1 MRAVNLLPDPR
12 TDKRHADRPSRLQ
25 STKAIAAAAGAV
37 LVLVAAVSGVAFTKA
52 RSDVSDRQST
62 LNGLQAE
69 LAGVQAKAAVSATA
83 ADQTQAH
90 LAAVSTA
97 ASGRIAWDGLLDQ
110 LSRVMPRGAWLE
122 SLQGTNA
129 APAVAAPTS
138 TSTPSTPA
146 AGAAPT
152 GFVVTG
158 YARSQATVARALDRL
173 VLMPAL
179 SDVSLQTS
187 ERTRR
192 RNEEGIQV
200 HDRRQR
206 ALRRRDPLMKD
217 KLSPKVV
224 LTLTAV
230 AVAAALLIGW
240 FGLVSPQRSQAS
252 SLDQTIQETQTQ
264 LVVAK
269 ANARPAGRAKMGAS
283 QRSLRRAM
291 PQRVAMPA
299 MLRQLLRISKRTGVR
314 LDKVTPQPATT
325 LQGYEVVPMDVVVAG
340 RYLPVQRFL
349 HRLRVQARV
358 AGDGV
363 HASGRLF
370 SVDTLNLAADEQL
383 PRLTATIRVNGFV
396 YDNQAP
402 APAPAATDA
411 SNSVSAAG
419 GMSK

>member
-69 LAGVQAKAAVSATA
+69 LAGVQAKAAVSAAA

-129 APAVAAPTS
+129 APAAAAPTS
-138 TSTPSTPA
+138 TSTTSAPA

-179 SDVSLQTS
+179 SDVSLQS
-187 ERTRR
+187 SDAQRR

-240 FGLVSPQRSQAS
+240 FGLVSPQRSKAS

-269 ANARPAGRAKMGAS
+269 ASARPAGRAKMGAS

-291 PQRVAMPA
+291 PQRVAMPG

-396 YDNQAP
+396 YDKQAP

>member
-69 LAGVQAKAAVSATA
+69 LAGVQAKATVSAAA

-129 APAVAAPTS
+129 APAAPAPAS
-138 TSTPSTPA
+138 TSTPSAPA

-179 SDVSLQTS
+179 SDVSLQSS
-187 ERTRR
+187 ERSDVGTKKA
-192 RNEEGIQV
+192 I
-200 HDRRQR
+200 
-206 ALRRRDPLMKD
+206 KF
-217 KLSPKVV
+217 
-224 LTLTAV
+224 T
-230 AVAAALLIGW
+230 IGAN
-240 FGLVSPQRSQAS
+240 VRS
-252 SLDQTIQETQTQ
+252 
-264 LVVAK
+264 
-269 ANARPAGRAKMGAS
+269 
-283 QRSLRRAM
+283 
-291 PQRVAMPA
+291 
-299 MLRQLLRISKRTGVR
+299 
-314 LDKVTPQPATT
+314 
-325 LQGYEVVPMDVVVAG
+325 
-340 RYLPVQRFL
+340 
-349 HRLRVQARV
+349 
-358 AGDGV
+358 
-363 HASGRLF
+363 
-370 SVDTLNLAADEQL
+370 
-383 PRLTATIRVNGFV
+383 
-396 YDNQAP
+396 
-402 APAPAATDA
+402 
-411 SNSVSAAG
+411 AG
-419 GMSK
+419 GTP

>member
-1 MRAVNLLPDPR
+1 
-12 TDKRHADRPSRLQ
+12 
-25 STKAIAAAAGAV
+25 
-37 LVLVAAVSGVAFTKA
+37 
-52 RSDVSDRQST
+52 
-62 LNGLQAE
+62 
-69 LAGVQAKAAVSATA
+69 
-83 ADQTQAH
+83 
-90 LAAVSTA
+90 
-97 ASGRIAWDGLLDQ
+97 
-110 LSRVMPRGAWLE
+110 
-122 SLQGTNA
+122 
-129 APAVAAPTS
+129 
-138 TSTPSTPA
+138 
-146 AGAAPT
+146 
-152 GFVVTG
+152 
-158 YARSQATVARALDRL
+158 
-173 VLMPAL
+173 
-179 SDVSLQTS
+179 
-187 ERTRR
+187 
-192 RNEEGIQV
+192 
-200 HDRRQR
+200 
-206 ALRRRDPLMKD
+206 MKD

-230 AVAAALLIGW
+230 AVAAAVLIGW
-240 FGLVSPQRSQAS
+240 FGLVSPQRSKAS

-269 ANARPAGRAKMGAS
+269 ANARPAGRAKVGAS

>member
-69 LAGVQAKAAVSATA
+69 LAGVQAKAAVSAAA

-129 APAVAAPTS
+129 APAVAASTS

-187 ERTRR
+187 ERSRR

-230 AVAAALLIGW
+230 AVAAAVLIGW
-240 FGLVSPQRSQAS
+240 FGLVSPQRSKAS

-269 ANARPAGRAKMGAS
+269 ASARPAGRAKVGAS

-396 YDNQAP
+396 YDKQAP

>member
-129 APAVAAPTS
+129 APAVAASTS

-158 YARSQATVARALDRL
+158 YARSQATVARALERL

-187 ERTRR
+187 ERSDVGTKK
-192 RNEEGIQV
+192 
-200 HDRRQR
+200 
-206 ALRRRDPLMKD
+206 AFKF
-217 KLSPKVV
+217 
-224 LTLTAV
+224 T
-230 AVAAALLIGW
+230 IGAN
-240 FGLVSPQRSQAS
+240 VRS
-252 SLDQTIQETQTQ
+252 
-264 LVVAK
+264 
-269 ANARPAGRAKMGAS
+269 
-283 QRSLRRAM
+283 
-291 PQRVAMPA
+291 
-299 MLRQLLRISKRTGVR
+299 
-314 LDKVTPQPATT
+314 
-325 LQGYEVVPMDVVVAG
+325 
-340 RYLPVQRFL
+340 
-349 HRLRVQARV
+349 
-358 AGDGV
+358 
-363 HASGRLF
+363 
-370 SVDTLNLAADEQL
+370 
-383 PRLTATIRVNGFV
+383 
-396 YDNQAP
+396 
-402 APAPAATDA
+402 
-411 SNSVSAAG
+411 AG
-419 GMSK
+419 GTP

>member
-69 LAGVQAKAAVSATA
+69 LAGVQAKAAVSAAA

-129 APAVAAPTS
+129 APAAAAPAS
-138 TSTPSTPA
+138 TSTPSAPA

-187 ERTRR
+187 ERTDV
-192 RNEEGIQV
+192 GTKK
-200 HDRRQR
+200 
-206 ALRRRDPLMKD
+206 AFKF
-217 KLSPKVV
+217 
-224 LTLTAV
+224 T
-230 AVAAALLIGW
+230 IGAN
-240 FGLVSPQRSQAS
+240 VRS
-252 SLDQTIQETQTQ
+252 
-264 LVVAK
+264 
-269 ANARPAGRAKMGAS
+269 
-283 QRSLRRAM
+283 
-291 PQRVAMPA
+291 
-299 MLRQLLRISKRTGVR
+299 
-314 LDKVTPQPATT
+314 
-325 LQGYEVVPMDVVVAG
+325 
-340 RYLPVQRFL
+340 
-349 HRLRVQARV
+349 
-358 AGDGV
+358 
-363 HASGRLF
+363 
-370 SVDTLNLAADEQL
+370 
-383 PRLTATIRVNGFV
+383 
-396 YDNQAP
+396 
-402 APAPAATDA
+402 
-411 SNSVSAAG
+411 AG
-419 GMSK
+419 GTP

>member
-69 LAGVQAKAAVSATA
+69 LAGVQAKAVVSAAA

-129 APAVAAPTS
+129 APAVAASTS

-187 ERTRR
+187 ERGRR

-230 AVAAALLIGW
+230 AVAAAVLIGW
-240 FGLVSPQRSQAS
+240 FGLVSPQRSKAS

-269 ANARPAGRAKMGAS
+269 ASARPAGRAKVGAS

-396 YDNQAP
+396 YDKQAP

>member
-1 MRAVNLLPDPR
+1 
-12 TDKRHADRPSRLQ
+12 
-25 STKAIAAAAGAV
+25 
-37 LVLVAAVSGVAFTKA
+37 
-52 RSDVSDRQST
+52 
-62 LNGLQAE
+62 
-69 LAGVQAKAAVSATA
+69 
-83 ADQTQAH
+83 
-90 LAAVSTA
+90 
-97 ASGRIAWDGLLDQ
+97 
-110 LSRVMPRGAWLE
+110 
-122 SLQGTNA
+122 
-129 APAVAAPTS
+129 
-138 TSTPSTPA
+138 
-146 AGAAPT
+146 
-152 GFVVTG
+152 
-158 YARSQATVARALDRL
+158 
-173 VLMPAL
+173 
-179 SDVSLQTS
+179 
-187 ERTRR
+187 
-192 RNEEGIQV
+192 
-200 HDRRQR
+200 
-206 ALRRRDPLMKD
+206 MKD
-217 KLSPKVV
+217 KSSPKVV

-230 AVAAALLIGW
+230 AVVAAVLIGW

-349 HRLRVQARV
+349 HRLRVQTRV

-370 SVDTLNLAADEQL
+370 SVDTLNLAADEKL

>member
-129 APAVAAPTS
+129 APAVAASTS

-187 ERTRR
+187 ERSDVGTKK
-192 RNEEGIQV
+192 
-200 HDRRQR
+200 
-206 ALRRRDPLMKD
+206 AFKF
-217 KLSPKVV
+217 
-224 LTLTAV
+224 T
-230 AVAAALLIGW
+230 IGAN
-240 FGLVSPQRSQAS
+240 VRS
-252 SLDQTIQETQTQ
+252 
-264 LVVAK
+264 
-269 ANARPAGRAKMGAS
+269 
-283 QRSLRRAM
+283 
-291 PQRVAMPA
+291 
-299 MLRQLLRISKRTGVR
+299 
-314 LDKVTPQPATT
+314 
-325 LQGYEVVPMDVVVAG
+325 
-340 RYLPVQRFL
+340 
-349 HRLRVQARV
+349 
-358 AGDGV
+358 
-363 HASGRLF
+363 
-370 SVDTLNLAADEQL
+370 
-383 PRLTATIRVNGFV
+383 
-396 YDNQAP
+396 
-402 APAPAATDA
+402 
-411 SNSVSAAG
+411 AG
-419 GMSK
+419 GTP

>member
-69 LAGVQAKAAVSATA
+69 LAGVQATVAVSAAA

-129 APAVAAPTS
+129 APAAPAAAS
-138 TSTPSTPA
+138 TSTTSAPV

-187 ERTRR
+187 ERSDVGTKK
-192 RNEEGIQV
+192 
-200 HDRRQR
+200 
-206 ALRRRDPLMKD
+206 AFKF
-217 KLSPKVV
+217 
-224 LTLTAV
+224 T
-230 AVAAALLIGW
+230 IGAN
-240 FGLVSPQRSQAS
+240 VRS
-252 SLDQTIQETQTQ
+252 
-264 LVVAK
+264 
-269 ANARPAGRAKMGAS
+269 
-283 QRSLRRAM
+283 
-291 PQRVAMPA
+291 
-299 MLRQLLRISKRTGVR
+299 
-314 LDKVTPQPATT
+314 
-325 LQGYEVVPMDVVVAG
+325 
-340 RYLPVQRFL
+340 
-349 HRLRVQARV
+349 
-358 AGDGV
+358 
-363 HASGRLF
+363 
-370 SVDTLNLAADEQL
+370 
-383 PRLTATIRVNGFV
+383 
-396 YDNQAP
+396 
-402 APAPAATDA
+402 
-411 SNSVSAAG
+411 AG
-419 GMSK
+419 GTP